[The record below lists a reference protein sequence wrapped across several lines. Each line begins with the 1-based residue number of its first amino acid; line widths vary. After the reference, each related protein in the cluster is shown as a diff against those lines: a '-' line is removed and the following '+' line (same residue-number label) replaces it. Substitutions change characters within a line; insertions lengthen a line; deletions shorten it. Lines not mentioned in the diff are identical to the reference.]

1 MMEEPVQD
9 YPPGQHLIGRK
20 IKIKGSP
27 HSRDLDQVE
36 VTIEKVEG
44 TIVKTIEPNNQ
55 DRSEAKHPFG
65 QLHRTTLIKTTAG
78 WKEVLNQST
87 EKPGRTID
95 SPVLQAD
102 LLRYNYRTS
111 SSRPTTLN
119 MMARPNQ
126 GSGSES
132 THNRLN
138 WLEETTISRPCSFQ
152 WP

>member
-1 MMEEPVQD
+1 MTEEPDQD
-9 YPPGQHLIGRK
+9 YLLSRHLIGRK

-27 HSRDLDQVE
+27 RSRDLDQVE

-44 TIVKTIEPNNQ
+44 TIVKTTESNNQ
-55 DRSEAKHPFG
+55 DRSKVKHPFR
-65 QLHRTTLIKTTAG
+65 QLRRTTLTKTIVG
-78 WKEVLNQST
+78 WKEEPNQNT

-95 SPVLQAD
+95 SPVLQVD
-102 LLRYNYRTS
+102 LLQHDYLTS

-119 MMARPNQ
+119 TMARPNQ

-138 WLEETTISRPCSFQ
+138 WLEEMLTSRPWSFL

>member
-9 YPPGQHLIGRK
+9 YPLDQHLIGRK

-27 HSRDLDQVE
+27 HSRDLDQVK
-36 VTIEKVEG
+36 VATEKVKG
-44 TIVKTIEPNNQ
+44 TTVKTTEPNNQ

-65 QLHRTTLIKTTAG
+65 LPRRTTLTKTTVG
-78 WKEVLNQST
+78 WKEVPNQSI
-87 EKPGRTID
+87 EKPKHMID
-95 SPVLQAD
+95 SPILQANSLQYD
-102 LLRYNYRTS
+102 YLTS
-111 SSRPTTLN
+111 SSHPTTLN

-132 THNRLN
+132 THNQLN
-138 WLEETTISRPCSFQ
+138 SLGGTTISRPCSFP